1 MLSAA
6 SGVGVVGVAGCLDG
20 RSEADAA
27 GRSAFASFFTLAE
40 FARAVRGEELSVEN
54 PVDPG
59 SHGHEWEPSADL
71 LPTVVDAD
79 AFVHLDV
86 SGFQPWAEH
95 VATRLDDDH
104 EQVKLIDAL
113 DGIDLIPYDGHD
125 HGHDDGHDHDH
136 GHDHGHDHAHDDGS
150 YGHSHGEY
158 DAKFFTDPVLAQ
170 RGVRNVRDGVIARTD
185 LSSRVR
191 ARARSHGRGMS
202 DGDRRRTAT
211 GSRRTAEGQPS
222 LPDRWTRLEQ
232 VGLAA
237 GIGET
242 VAHAAFALVAA
253 VAGAVGVQQLTAHT
267 DDHGD
272 VPIAIVLAGS
282 FAVGVLVLDLGGG
295 FATVEIGSYLFGGI
309 SVTDDR
315 SVTVMAALTLA
326 VLGVLAVTYK
336 QLLFITFD
344 EQAARVAAAAQVA
357 RSFRR
362 ALYGS
367 IFVGEVSVLSGLV
380 LAWTYGLRPGA
391 AIVVV
396 VAVGIYLIAVVVK
409 NARGGQA
416 GGFGRSGSDRSP

>member
-1 MLSAA
+1 
-6 SGVGVVGVAGCLDG
+6 
-20 RSEADAA
+20 
-27 GRSAFASFFTLAE
+27 
-40 FARAVRGEELSVEN
+40 
-54 PVDPG
+54 
-59 SHGHEWEPSADL
+59 
-71 LPTVVDAD
+71 
-79 AFVHLDV
+79 
-86 SGFQPWAEH
+86 
-95 VATRLDDDH
+95 
-104 EQVKLIDAL
+104 
-113 DGIDLIPYDGHD
+113 
-125 HGHDDGHDHDH
+125 
-136 GHDHGHDHAHDDGS
+136 
-150 YGHSHGEY
+150 
-158 DAKFFTDPVLAQ
+158 
-170 RGVRNVRDGVIARTD
+170 
-185 LSSRVR
+185 
-191 ARARSHGRGMS
+191 MS

-211 GSRRTAEGQPS
+211 GSRRTAERQPS

-237 GIGET
+237 GIGVLTVFAAIGFGIMPERFFTLGCEAGVAAGTRIACFGFMWNALAVGVFVGVIGPAVGTFVVYRQMALICET
-242 VAHAAFALVAA
+242 VAHAAFAGVAVGTLLLGTVGWNATLLAFALVAA

>member
-1 MLSAA
+1 
-6 SGVGVVGVAGCLDG
+6 
-20 RSEADAA
+20 
-27 GRSAFASFFTLAE
+27 
-40 FARAVRGEELSVEN
+40 
-54 PVDPG
+54 
-59 SHGHEWEPSADL
+59 
-71 LPTVVDAD
+71 
-79 AFVHLDV
+79 
-86 SGFQPWAEH
+86 
-95 VATRLDDDH
+95 
-104 EQVKLIDAL
+104 
-113 DGIDLIPYDGHD
+113 
-125 HGHDDGHDHDH
+125 
-136 GHDHGHDHAHDDGS
+136 
-150 YGHSHGEY
+150 
-158 DAKFFTDPVLAQ
+158 
-170 RGVRNVRDGVIARTD
+170 
-185 LSSRVR
+185 
-191 ARARSHGRGMS
+191 MS

-211 GSRRTAEGQPS
+211 GSRRTAERQPS

-237 GIGET
+237 GIGVLTVFAAIGFGIMPERFFTLGCEAGVAASTRIACFGFMWNALAVGVFVGVIGPAVGTFVVYRQMALIGET
-242 VAHAAFALVAA
+242 VAHAAFAGVAVGTLLLGTVGWNATLLAFALVAA

-336 QLLFITFD
+336 QLLFVTFD
-344 EQAARVAAAAQVA
+344 EQAARVAGIAASRYNALLVALTAVVVVGAMRILGVILVAAMLVVPVAAAAQVA

-367 IFVGEVSVLSGLV
+367 ILVGEVSVVSGLV

-391 AIVVV
+391 AIVV